1 MDAAVQIGKPQAEGP
16 DIVRALKKLSELH
29 EKHTITEMVCVA
41 IVKGAPVPVVFS
53 ASSDVDRA
61 AVLARFAAE
70 GLSHAAIESMIE
82 TGEAANGE

>member
-1 MDAAVQIGKPQAEGP
+1 MDAAVQIGQPQAAGP
-16 DIVRALKKLSELH
+16 DIIRALKKLTELH

-70 GLSHAAIESMIE
+70 GLSHAAIESMIDA
-82 TGEAANGE
+82 GEAANG

>member
-1 MDAAVQIGKPQAEGP
+1 MEAAVQMGKAPATGP
-16 DIVRALKKLSELH
+16 DIPQALKKLVELH
-29 EKHTITEMVCVA
+29 EKHSITELVCVA

-70 GLSHAAIESMIE
+70 GLSHAAIESMLDSVE
-82 TGEAANGE
+82 GAPNA